1 MKRPRSI
8 HMSDEVW
15 AKIKAGAYEARLNM
29 DDYINQLL
37 GGNSDDEKNNV
48 NVREGIQS
56 QGDCENGAGQV
67 IV

>member
-1 MKRPRSI
+1 MKRVRTI
-8 HMSDEVW
+8 YMSDEVW
-15 AKIKAGAYEARLNM
+15 EKIKAGAYKARLNM
-29 DDYINQLL
+29 NDYINQLL
-37 GGNSDDEKNNV
+37 GGNSDDKKNNV